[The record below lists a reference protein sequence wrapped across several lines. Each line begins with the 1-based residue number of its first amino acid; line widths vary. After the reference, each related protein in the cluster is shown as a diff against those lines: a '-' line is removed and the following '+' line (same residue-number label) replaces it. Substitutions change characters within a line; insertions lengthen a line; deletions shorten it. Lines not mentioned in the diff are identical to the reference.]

1 MSRHLYSL
9 VPEFEGH
16 WKYTEI
22 TKCGC
27 KICNYNNINPH
38 IQVLCEQMIAILDD
52 DENQEEN
59 KIICP
64 AWQVED
70 VLRNLHTILPVEKKI
85 EIQWLPGGANP
96 YAFVSEEI
104 CKLLRIK
111 DQDTAYQKIEEYLW
125 EILGHSRTEECT
137 GAHCK
142 CMQNDCANHHYNDHK
157 K

>member
-1 MSRHLYSL
+1 MTPQFLSL
-9 VPEFEGH
+9 ELCQKLSSLAPGFEGH

-70 VLRNLHTILPVEKKI
+70 LLRNLRNFPPLDSLNRDVMKELI
-85 EIQWLPGGANP
+85 EYLVYFP
-96 YAFVSEEI
+96 
-104 CKLLRIK
+104 
-111 DQDTAYQKIEEYLW
+111 DTAYQKIEEYLW
-125 EILGHSRTEECT
+125 GIL
-137 GAHCK
+137 K
-142 CMQNDCANHHYNDHK
+142 
-157 K
+157 

>member
-1 MSRHLYSL
+1 MQHFLSLEMSRHLYSL

-70 VLRNLHTILPVEKKI
+70 LLRNLRNFPPLDSLNRDVMKELI
-85 EIQWLPGGANP
+85 EYLVYFP
-96 YAFVSEEI
+96 
-104 CKLLRIK
+104 
-111 DQDTAYQKIEEYLW
+111 DTAYQKIEEYLW
-125 EILGHSRTEECT
+125 TIL
-137 GAHCK
+137 K
-142 CMQNDCANHHYNDHK
+142 
-157 K
+157 

>member
-1 MSRHLYSL
+1 MQHFLSLEMSRHHYSL

-70 VLRNLHTILPVEKKI
+70 LLRNLRNFPPLDSLNRDVMKELI
-85 EIQWLPGGANP
+85 EYLVYFP
-96 YAFVSEEI
+96 
-104 CKLLRIK
+104 
-111 DQDTAYQKIEEYLW
+111 DTAYQKIEEYLW
-125 EILGHSRTEECT
+125 TIL
-137 GAHCK
+137 K
-142 CMQNDCANHHYNDHK
+142 
-157 K
+157 

>member
-1 MSRHLYSL
+1 MTPQFLSEKMCHHLTSL
-9 VPEFEGH
+9 APGFEGH
-16 WKYTEI
+16 WWWVKYGSGIELWCTEDFAYFW
-22 TKCGC
+22 KEG
-27 KICNYNNINPH
+27 NGS
-38 IQVLCEQMIAILDD
+38 VLSYKEFK
-52 DENQEEN
+52 QEV
-59 KIICP
+59 IICP

-125 EILGHSRTEECT
+125 SVL
-137 GAHCK
+137 K
-142 CMQNDCANHHYNDHK
+142 
-157 K
+157 

>member
-1 MSRHLYSL
+1 MQFLSEKMCRHLSSL
-9 VPEFEGH
+9 APGFEGH
-16 WKYTEI
+16 WAYVESSIDGKT
-22 TKCGC
+22 
-27 KICNYNNINPH
+27 
-38 IQVLCEQMIAILDD
+38 QVVCAFKRYSWRWANDY
-52 DENQEEN
+52 
-59 KIICP
+59 KFICP

>member
-1 MSRHLYSL
+1 MQFLSEKMSRHLYSL
-9 VPEFEGH
+9 VPGFEGH

-70 VLRNLHTILPVEKKI
+70 LLRNLRNFPPLDSLNRDVMKELI
-85 EIQWLPGGANP
+85 EYLVYFP
-96 YAFVSEEI
+96 
-104 CKLLRIK
+104 
-111 DQDTAYQKIEEYLW
+111 DTAYQKIEEYLW
-125 EILGHSRTEECT
+125 GIL
-137 GAHCK
+137 K
-142 CMQNDCANHHYNDHK
+142 
-157 K
+157 